1 MAIDVYDILTVDLL
15 KNTMLAGIDLTLDDG
30 SAYPD
35 DLFEQTLAQ
44 AISLMQEELEI
55 QINPFSTK
63 KERHD
68 LDTDQARGFYP
79 LQLDRRPVRS
89 VEKINISYGNYA
101 PVRIP
106 DAWVNITSPE
116 AGSVHLIPTAESIGQ
131 FNFNNVLPMLI
142 DPLTTYGNYQR
153 VPGYFSYDYTSGFN
167 FIEQTLTIP
176 QNSTELTGLTFGETL
191 TDTPNFIFEI
201 VDDGNNNIA
210 GAAVPKIK
218 AFALSDE
225 GYSVSTSI
233 TPAAAD
239 MVIKVKIHT
248 MPSVLVK
255 CILYVAAMLP
265 LDTAGDLLLGAGIG
279 QFSLAVDGL
288 SQNIAST
295 SSATSAGYGARILSY
310 ERQLKMALASLKKK
324 YKVPKIAGGF

>member
-30 SAYPD
+30 SAYPE

-44 AISLMQEELEI
+44 AISTMEQELEI
-55 QINPFSTK
+55 NINPFSTK

-68 LDTDQARGFYP
+68 LDSDQARGFYP
-79 LQLDRRPVRS
+79 NQLDRRPVKS
-89 VEKINISYGNYA
+89 VDKLTISYGTYS
-101 PVRIP
+101 PVEIP
-106 DAWVNITSPE
+106 TAWINLVSPE
-116 AGSVHLIPTAESIGQ
+116 AGAVHLIPTAESVGT
-131 FNFNNVLPMLI
+131 FNFNNVLPLLI
-142 DPLTTYGNYQR
+142 DPLTNYGQYQR

-167 FIEQTLTIP
+167 FIEQTITVTQNTIE
-176 QNSTELTGLTFGETL
+176 TLGLTFGETL

-201 VDDGNNNIA
+201 VDDGNGNILNA
-210 GAAVPKIK
+210 PVPKIK
-218 AFALSDE
+218 AFNLSDD
-225 GYSVSTSI
+225 GFSISTSI
-233 TPAAAD
+233 TPLIAD
-239 MVIKVKIHT
+239 MTIKVKIHT
-248 MPSVLVK
+248 MPSALVK
-255 CILYVAAMLP
+255 SILYIAAMLP

-310 ERQLKMALASLKKK
+310 ERQLKSTLNSLKKK

>member
-44 AISLMQEELEI
+44 AISTMEEELEI
-55 QINPFSTK
+55 TINPFSTK

-68 LDTDQARGFYP
+68 LDSDQARGFYP

-89 VEKINISYGNYA
+89 VEKLNISYGNYA
-101 PVRIP
+101 PVQIP
-106 DAWVNITSPE
+106 DAWINITSPE
-116 AGSVHLIPTAESIGQ
+116 AGSVHLIPTAESVGQ

-167 FIEQTLTIP
+167 FIEKTITVT
-176 QNSTELTGLTFGETL
+176 QNTIETTGLTYGEVL
-191 TDTPNFIFEI
+191 TDKPNFIFEI
-201 VDDGNNNIA
+201 VDDGNGNIV
-210 GAAVPKIK
+210 GAPVPKIK
-218 AFALSDE
+218 AFGLSDD
-225 GYSVSTSI
+225 GFSISTSI
-233 TPAAAD
+233 TPLVGD
-239 MVIKVKIHT
+239 MTIKVKIHT
-248 MPSVLVK
+248 MPSSLVK
-255 CILYVAAMLP
+255 CILYIAAMLP

-295 SSATSAGYGARILSY
+295 SSATSSGYGARTLSY
-310 ERQLKMALASLKKK
+310 ERQLKMTLKALRKK
-324 YKVPKIAGGF
+324 YTVPKLAGGF

>member
-1 MAIDVYDILTVDLL
+1 MAIDVFDIITVDLL

-35 DLFEQTLAQ
+35 DLFEQSIAQ
-44 AISLMQEELEI
+44 AISMMQEELEI
-55 QINPFSTK
+55 TINPFSTK

-68 LDTDQARGFYP
+68 LDSDQARGFYP
-79 LQLDRRPVRS
+79 NQLDKRPLRS
-89 VEKINISYGNYA
+89 VDKLTISYGNYQ
-101 PVRIP
+101 PVEIP
-106 DAWVNITSPE
+106 QVWINITSPE
-116 AGSVHLIPTAESIGQ
+116 GGSVHLIPTAESVGT
-131 FNFNNVLPMLI
+131 FNFNNVIPLLLDPMAERA
-142 DPLTTYGNYQR
+142 YYSR

-167 FIEQTLTIP
+167 FIEKTITIP
-176 QNSTELTGLTFGETL
+176 QNSTEITGLTFGETL

-201 VDDGNNNIA
+201 VDDGNGNNV
-210 GAAVPKIK
+210 GAPVPKIK
-218 AFALSDE
+218 AFGLSDE
-225 GYSVSTSI
+225 GFSATTSI
-233 TPAAAD
+233 TPAVAD
-239 MVIKVKIHT
+239 MIIKVKIHT

-255 CILYVAAMLP
+255 CILYISAMLP

-310 ERQLKMALASLKKK
+310 ERQLKMALASVKKK

>member
-1 MAIDVYDILTVDLL
+1 
-15 KNTMLAGIDLTLDDG
+15 
-30 SAYPD
+30 
-35 DLFEQTLAQ
+35 
-44 AISLMQEELEI
+44 
-55 QINPFSTK
+55 
-63 KERHD
+63 
-68 LDTDQARGFYP
+68 
-79 LQLDRRPVRS
+79 
-89 VEKINISYGNYA
+89 
-101 PVRIP
+101 
-106 DAWVNITSPE
+106 
-116 AGSVHLIPTAESIGQ
+116 
-131 FNFNNVLPMLI
+131 
-142 DPLTTYGNYQR
+142 
-153 VPGYFSYDYTSGFN
+153 
-167 FIEQTLTIP
+167 
-176 QNSTELTGLTFGETL
+176 LTFGETL

-201 VDDGNNNIA
+201 VDDGNGNVA